1 MQDKRFQIGDFW
13 LSRRSGSQNYY
24 ATTFNSGTRQT
35 DRRSLGTDNLQE
47 AQILLAKFVIENS
60 TPQNEAPAVMP
71 LATVLLRYWNEHGSK
86 IPSSVQANIALGL
99 WTEFWG
105 EATVAELPIRRQ
117 EEFVQ
122 SLRERGYKNSYISRV
137 LSVGR
142 AAINRAWKRGE
153 ITSAPFI
160 MNVSDRSDKKQPYR
174 LNKTEMQRFLRKV
187 QDWPHVFVFS
197 MIMLN
202 TLSRPEAALD
212 LSPAQ
217 VRLDDQHIHLN
228 PKGRKQTKKYRPI
241 VPITDTLLPFVSAT
255 DVERFVLW
263 NGKPIKSVKKTFA
276 LAVKA
281 AGLPKEITPYSLRHT
296 MAMELRKAGVP
307 AWEVEGLLGHRRP
320 GVTETYAEFSPD
332 YLSKGR
338 EAIDDYFKGLGVAY
352 KVPDLGCVTGACQR
366 PKMEKSAAADLS
378 TLSRDRMV
386 GVTGIEPVTP
396 TMST

>member
-1 MQDKRFQIGDFW
+1 
-13 LSRRSGSQNYY
+13 
-24 ATTFNSGTRQT
+24 
-35 DRRSLGTDNLQE
+35 
-47 AQILLAKFVIENS
+47 
-60 TPQNEAPAVMP
+60 MP

-105 EATVAELPIRRQ
+105 EATVAELPIKRQ
-117 EEFVQ
+117 EQFVQ
-122 SLRERGYKNSYISRV
+122 SLSERGYKNSYVSRV

-153 ITSAPFI
+153 IASAPFI
-160 MNVSDRSDKKQPYR
+160 MNVSDRSDEKEPYR
-174 LNKTEMQRFLRKV
+174 LNKTEMRRFLSKV

-255 DVERFVLW
+255 GVERFVLW

-276 LAVKA
+276 LAVKT

-338 EAIDDYFKGLGVAY
+338 EAIDDYFKGLGVTY
-352 KVPDLGCVTGACQR
+352 KVPDLLCVTGACQR
-366 PKMEKSAAADLS
+366 PKMEKSAGADLS
-378 TLSRDRMV
+378 TLSKDRMV